1 MIPNQTLAAHKWAR
15 SIRVSGIDEFYKVIA
30 SERGWILQ
38 FHTISPEPESKF
50 APYGHLG
57 LTEKAFAEIIHG
69 LKKRKRIAFVSM
81 DEVPERLAA
90 RRSHEKFCAV
100 TFDHGYRSI
109 RRKAVPIL
117 QRSEVPYTIYVAG
130 EMVDERA
137 GLWWKTLE
145 HLIAEKPSLAVPVK
159 GGATLLD
166 CSSPKAKNEAI
177 SRVVTFLMDEVDES
191 ERSEWVGDLCATY
204 GVDPEETSRE
214 TVLDWGQL
222 AELAQD
228 PLCTI
233 GAMGIA
239 HRALA
244 RVPSEEDVTFEIEAG
259 LTTVEAGTGVRP
271 NHFAYPFGQR
281 WAAGKREFMLAADAG
296 LATAVTTRQGAL
308 YKGHRK
314 HLTALPRIT
323 ISGPTNRL
331 KHVSTLM
338 GGLPTRMASGF
349 RKLNVS

>member
-1 MIPNQTLAAHKWAR
+1 MIPNQTLAADKWAR
-15 SIRVSGIDEFYKVIA
+15 SIRVSGIDEFYKIFA
-30 SERGWILQ
+30 GERGWILQ
-38 FHTISPEPESKF
+38 FHAISPEPESKF

-57 LTEKAFAEIIHG
+57 LTEMSFVEIIHG
-69 LKKRKRIAFVSM
+69 LKKKKRIAFVSM

-90 RRSHEKFCAV
+90 RRSREKFCAV

-109 RRKAVPIL
+109 RRKAVPVL
-117 QRSEVPYTIYVAG
+117 QRCEIPYAIYVAG
-130 EMVDERA
+130 EMVDGRA
-137 GLWWKTLE
+137 DLWWKSLE
-145 HLIAEKPSLAVPVK
+145 HLIAERSFLAVPVK

-166 CSSPKAKNEAI
+166 CSSPMAKNEAI
-177 SRVVTFLMDEVDES
+177 SRAVTFLMDEVDEND
-191 ERSEWVGDLCATY
+191 RSDWVRDLCATH
-204 GVDPEETSRE
+204 GFDPVDISRE

-222 AELAQD
+222 TQLAQD

-233 GAMGIA
+233 GTMGIA
-239 HRALA
+239 HRALS

-259 LTTVEAGTGVRP
+259 LATVEAGTGVRP
-271 NHFAYPFGQR
+271 RHFAYPFGQR

-296 LATAVTTRQGAL
+296 LATAVTARQGAL

-323 ISGPTNRL
+323 MSGPTNRL

-338 GGLPTRMASGF
+338 GGLPVRLANGF